1 MSEAV
6 PTKYSS
12 IAGQSVFITGGATGI
27 GATLVES
34 FVHQGAKVTFID
46 LDADS
51 GEALAQQL
59 REQLSEQSGTTIRF
73 ERVDVTDVAALK
85 QSINDAVA
93 AQGAIDVLV
102 NNVAND
108 TRHSPDDVTEASWRS
123 CMAVNL
129 DAAFF
134 ATQTAVASMA
144 GETGSVINLSSI
156 NALLGPPEMPGYV
169 AAKAGIIGLTK
180 ALARDYGE
188 RGIRVNAVLP
198 GWVVTQ
204 RQLDTWLTPE
214 AEAAWSEQVALKGRL
229 MPQDV
234 ANLVL
239 FLASADSRMITGQSF
254 TVDAG
259 RT

>member
-1 MSEAV
+1 MSEAL

>member
-1 MSEAV
+1 MSEALL
-6 PTKYSS
+6 TKYSS
-12 IAGQSVFITGGATGI
+12 IAGQSVFVTGGATGI

>member
-1 MSEAV
+1 MSEV
-6 PTKYSS
+6 LPTKYSS